1 MSHAGICRLIARLLA
16 VGLFWSV
23 LAAGAP
29 SGRCEE
35 WGRRVDTVLSPDI
48 PWEIFGDELGYDS
61 RTQQYRA
68 KGNVVITKGA
78 QSLYSDEAFYD
89 LKTGIA
95 EVWGN
100 VRLKSGGDTF
110 NGDHAVFNLQ
120 TQTGSIT
127 NGVLFLKQNHVYIS
141 GKHMEKIGP
150 DTYLIHEAR
159 LTTCDGPDPVWFI
172 TGKKVKVTVEGY
184 GTVENASFRVNGLPV
199 LYLPYMIFPAKTNRQ
214 TGLLPPRIGYS
225 SLNGADI
232 EIPFFWAIS
241 DQADATFYQRY
252 LSQRGYMQGV
262 EFNYILD
269 PRSKGTFLADVL
281 SDDKSPKNMADGDA
295 LDVSPL
301 PRTNETR
308 YWLRGRA
315 DQALPADITAKAD
328 LDYVSDQ
335 DYLREFGEGPMGF
348 DARPDLADDWGRP
361 FEERYAPLRRSALRL
376 DRDGSGYSLQG
387 GTAYYQ
393 RPEDLSVDRTAQPL
407 GDLYF
412 NLLPRK
418 YFAFP
423 LFTALGSDYAY
434 VWRDVG
440 DKGHRLSLAP
450 EARLPFFPGRYLEFE
465 PSLRYIYNAR
475 WVENDST
482 REDNRDSNQAY
493 EMAADL
499 STNLDRIYAVDWL
512 GAKKLKHKIRPS
524 FGYRY
529 RSLKEEN
536 QVVPWYED
544 ITRERPANVFE
555 VSLENFLDARLEN
568 KKGNVSYRQWATFD
582 LIQGYD
588 IGEARHPDDPD
599 DERPFTPL
607 EADLVLHPLP
617 RMDLRGNAQWNHYDK
632 EIASTTV
639 SLDMALDRRN
649 GLRDYYRL
657 DYAYL
662 RDGQKN
668 VNFLVDVNLFYG
680 VWAGTS
686 LERDITAKEN
696 ISSRYW
702 LGYRSQC
709 WATSLFVENTDAD
722 SRVGIMIE
730 LMGLGEIGAHSSW
743 TRTDKEDRF

>member
-1 MSHAGICRLIARLLA
+1 MHHTGTPRLIAILLTA
-16 VGLFWSV
+16 GLFLSTM
-23 LAAGAP
+23 AAGTS
-29 SGRCEE
+29 SGWCQE

-48 PWEIFGDELGYDS
+48 PWEIFGDELGYDN

-68 KGNVVITKGA
+68 KGNVIITKGA
-78 QSLYSDEAFYD
+78 QSLYADEAFYD
-89 LKTGIA
+89 QRTGIA

-110 NGDHAVFNLQ
+110 TGDHAVFNLQ

-141 GKHMEKIGP
+141 GKHMEKVGP

-159 LTTCDGPDPVWFI
+159 LTTCDGPDPAWFI
-172 TGKKVKVTVEGY
+172 TGSKVRVTVEGY
-184 GTVENASFRVNGLPV
+184 GTVEGASFRVKDLPV
-199 LYLPYMIFPAKTNRQ
+199 LYLPYMIFPAKTKRQ

-269 PRSKGTFLADVL
+269 PRSKGSFLADVL
-281 SDDKSPKNMADGDA
+281 SDDESPKNMADSDS

-301 PRTNETR
+301 PRTNQTR

-315 DQALPADITAKAD
+315 DQALPAGMMAKAD

-335 DYLREFGEGPMGF
+335 DYLREFDEGPLGF

-361 FEERYAPLRRSALRL
+361 LDERYAPLRRSAVRVA
-376 DRDGSGYSLQG
+376 RDGSGYSLQG
-387 GTAYYQ
+387 GSAYYQ
-393 RPEDLSVDRTAQPL
+393 RPEDLAADRTAQPL

-412 NLLPRK
+412 NMLPRK
-418 YFAFP
+418 YFDFP
-423 LFTALGSDYAY
+423 MFTALGSDYTY
-434 VWRDVG
+434 VWRDAG
-440 DKGHRLSLAP
+440 DTGHRLSLAP
-450 EARLPFFPGRYLEFE
+450 EARFPFFPGRYLEFE
-465 PSLRYIYNAR
+465 PSVRYIYNAR
-475 WVENDST
+475 WIERESTGEND
-482 REDNRDSNQAY
+482 RDSNQAY
-493 EMAADL
+493 ELAAEL
-499 STNLDRIYAVDWL
+499 STNLDRIYPIDWM
-512 GAKKLKHKIRPS
+512 GARKLKHKIRPS
-524 FGYRY
+524 FAYRY
-529 RSLKEEN
+529 RSLKEEK
-536 QVVPWYED
+536 QAVPWFED
-544 ITRERPANVFE
+544 IMRERPANVFE

-568 KKGNVSYRQWATFD
+568 EKGAVSYRQWATFD
-582 LIQGYD
+582 LTQGYD
-588 IGEARHPDDPD
+588 IGEARHPDDPY

-607 EADLVLHPLP
+607 EADLVLRPLP
-617 RMDLRGNAQWNHYDK
+617 RVDLRGNAQWDHYDK
-632 EIASTTV
+632 EIVSTTV

-657 DYAYL
+657 DYTYR
-662 RDGQKN
+662 RDGQQDL
-668 VNFLVDVNLFYG
+668 NFLVDVNLFYG
-680 VWAGTS
+680 LWAGTS
-686 LERDITAKEN
+686 LERNIEEKED

-709 WATSLFVENTDAD
+709 WATSLFLENTEAD

-730 LMGLGEIGAHSSW
+730 LFGLGEIGAHSSW
-743 TRTDKEDRF
+743 TRVEDDRD